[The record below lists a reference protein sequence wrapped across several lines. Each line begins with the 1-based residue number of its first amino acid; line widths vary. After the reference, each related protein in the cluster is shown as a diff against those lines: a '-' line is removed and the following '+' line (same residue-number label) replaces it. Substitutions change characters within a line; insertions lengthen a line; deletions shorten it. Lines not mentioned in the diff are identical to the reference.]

1 MNFFKNA
8 YKRISGKENLEAEEK
23 MDQLKAEYHKLKNNA
38 TLQAQMSAE
47 EKIELEN
54 LSNSLKI
61 KNKKLVSVI
70 EGKEQQLETAFETIN
85 KVNEEK
91 NILTQN
97 KLKLEGNLSLAHD
110 QIEKNIQI
118 IMERENQIEDDKK
131 NYLGQIEVL
140 KDDNMR
146 KDLMIENIQV
156 NNILKAQAEIRAIE
170 SEERKEQKL
179 LDHQQSIHE
188 STMSFQMKSKKMN

>member
-118 IMERENQIEDDKK
+118 IMEREN
-131 NYLGQIEVL
+131 
-140 KDDNMR
+140 
-146 KDLMIENIQV
+146 
-156 NNILKAQAEIRAIE
+156 
-170 SEERKEQKL
+170 
-179 LDHQQSIHE
+179 
-188 STMSFQMKSKKMN
+188 